1 MPRRGAGRVWMRLPN
16 EPIATMP
23 DAKAMLKLFDL
34 GSNALW
40 KWPSSGS
47 GDGITA
53 AVRQCNAHVTCGFH
67 VRCVRQS
74 NGTYAF
80 EKSGEHSSEVNDRL
94 RQNSALTHAQSEF
107 AFGAFMGTGAKPA
120 EVRVGLTK
128 TKEKELEKKGIDPL
142 SVKDAEGG
150 LEGECPA
157 AVLLCASSLRCRHVL
172 PRLCLVFP
180 IIQWVFTFVLCC
192 LVIGNVL

>member
-1 MPRRGAGRVWMRLPN
+1 MRSRSRGSTP
-16 EPIATMP
+16 P
-23 DAKAMLKLFDL
+23 
-34 GSNALW
+34 
-40 KWPSSGS
+40 
-47 GDGITA
+47 
-53 AVRQCNAHVTCGFH
+53 
-67 VRCVRQS
+67 
-74 NGTYAF
+74 
-80 EKSGEHSSEVNDRL
+80 EVNDRL

>member
-1 MPRRGAGRVWMRLPN
+1 MRLPN
-16 EPIATMP
+16 EPVATMP

-34 GSNALW
+34 GANALW

-107 AFGAFMGTGAKPA
+107 AFGAFMGTGAK
-120 EVRVGLTK
+120 
-128 TKEKELEKKGIDPL
+128 
-142 SVKDAEGG
+142 SAEGG
-150 LEGECPA
+150 
-157 AVLLCASSLRCRHVL
+157 
-172 PRLCLVFP
+172 
-180 IIQWVFTFVLCC
+180 WD
-192 LVIGNVL
+192 